1 MSKSPLLSPNIM
13 DISNISLHKAPSA
26 LDDIFEV
33 ESLVTIDTDE
43 LNKNAEDRSS
53 QMLRYITEVYKDE
66 KFLQSHP
73 QIRNRLDIEL
83 ESLRSLVKMR
93 NADEQVQDAI
103 LKSIS
108 QDNTN
113 ASMYRSLAE
122 IQKTAL
128 NINTKIQDVVNNI
141 TGLLRGYQLEME
153 FGDDDNE
160 DDGNNIPGAARSRG
174 SRDFIKKMIDV
185 ESSSTD

>member
-1 MSKSPLLSPNIM
+1 MSKVPLLSPNIM
-13 DISNISLHKAPSA
+13 DMSNTSPRKASSA
-26 LDDIFEV
+26 LDDIFEI

-43 LNKNAEDRSS
+43 LNKNAEDQSS

-73 QIRNRLDIEL
+73 QVRNRLDIEL

-153 FGDDDNE
+153 FGDDGENSD
-160 DDGNNIPGAARSRG
+160 NNISSSTRSRG
-174 SRDFIKKMIDV
+174 SRDFIKKMTDV
-185 ESSSTD
+185 ESSPTG